1 MILNNYRYKEG
12 FMYTNK
18 PQVHVEQ
25 GEQLKLTIKRLGI
38 NGEGIG
44 YYEHKLVFVP
54 GALPTEKVVVE
65 VTEDLNN
72 FIRADLIEILRK
84 SEDRVQPVDDYANEV
99 GGFELENLAYP
110 KQLEFK
116 RDVIKDSLEKYKPA
130 GYRKYKLLPT
140 IGMDDPTHYR
150 NKATFQIRNDG
161 QKVIAGLYKHRSH
174 TVVDLKTSALQYPL
188 TMKVMRTVVE
198 MIDDLGIP
206 VYDEEKNA
214 GIIKTVV
221 VRAATATD
229 EAQVTFITQSKK
241 LLKKHQLLER
251 IDHDL
256 PEVVSVMQNV
266 NPGKTSLVWGEETIH
281 LAGKDKITEV
291 LNNLSFDL
299 SARAFLQVNPE
310 MTAVLYQ
317 EAFKAL
323 ELSGKEKLVD
333 AYSGVG
339 TIGLSVARQVRE
351 VRGMDTIKD
360 AVDDAN
366 ANAIK
371 NGIVNAL
378 YEVGEAEKLLP
389 LWIEDGWNPT
399 AMIVDPPR
407 TGLADSLI
415 DTILDITPKKFVY
428 ISCNPSTL
436 ARDLV
441 KLTRKYNVE
450 YIQSVDLMPQ
460 TSRCECVVK
469 FKKK

>member
-1 MILNNYRYKEG
+1 MYK
-12 FMYTNK
+12 NK
-18 PQVHVEQ
+18 PEVHVEQ

-44 YYEHKLVFVP
+44 YYERKLVFVP
-54 GALPTEKVVVE
+54 GALPTERVIVNVVE
-65 VTEDLNN
+65 DMSN
-72 FIRADLIEILRK
+72 FIRAELVEILTK
-84 SEDRVQPVDDYANEV
+84 SADRIDPVDDYANDV
-99 GGFELENLAYP
+99 GGFELENLAYA

-116 RDVIKDSLEKYKPA
+116 RDVISDSLEKYQPA

-140 IGMDDPTHYR
+140 IGMDDPVHYR

-161 QKVIAGLYKHRSH
+161 DKIIAGLYKHRSH
-174 TVVDLKTSALQYPL
+174 TVVDLKTAALQYPL
-188 TMKVMRTVVE
+188 TMKVMRAVVA
-198 MIDDLGIP
+198 MIDDLKIP
-206 VYDEEKNA
+206 AYDEEKNA

-229 EAQVTFITQSKK
+229 EVQVTFITQSKK

-251 IDHDL
+251 IAAEL

-266 NPGKTSLVWGEETIH
+266 NPGKTPMVWGDETLH

-291 LNNLSFDL
+291 LNGLKFDL
-299 SARAFLQVNPE
+299 SARAFLQVNPQ
-310 MTAVLYQ
+310 MTEVLYE

-323 ELSGKEKLVD
+323 ELTGKEKLID

-339 TIGLSVARQVRE
+339 TIGLSVANQVRE

-366 ANAIK
+366 SNAMK
-371 NGIVNAL
+371 NGIMNAI
-378 YEVGEAEKLLP
+378 YETGEAEKLIP
-389 LWIEDGWNPT
+389 EWIDAGWNPT
-399 AMIVDPPR
+399 ALIVDPPR
-407 TGLADSLI
+407 TGLADSLL
-415 DTILDITPKKFVY
+415 DTILNVAPKKFVY

-441 KLTRKYNVE
+441 KLTRKYNVD

-469 FKKK
+469 FNKK

>member
-1 MILNNYRYKEG
+1 
-12 FMYTNK
+12 MYTNK
-18 PQVHVEQ
+18 SRVHVQQ
-25 GEQLKLTIKRLGI
+25 GERLKLTIKRLGI

-54 GALPTEKVVVE
+54 GALPTEKVIAE
-65 VTEDLNN
+65 VTEDLHN
-72 FIRADLIEILRK
+72 FIRASLVEILVK
-84 SEDRVQPVDDYANEV
+84 SDDRIKPVDDYANEV
-99 GGFELENLAYP
+99 GGFELENLAYS

-130 GYRKYKLLPT
+130 GYRKYQLLPT
-140 IGMDDPTHYR
+140 IGMAEPIHYR
-150 NKATFQIRNDG
+150 NKATFQVRSDG
-161 QKVIAGLYKHRSH
+161 EKVIAGLYKHRSH

-188 TMKVMRTVVE
+188 TMKVMRAIVG
-198 MIDDLGIP
+198 MIDELGIP

-221 VRAATATD
+221 VRAATATNQV
-229 EAQVTFITQSKK
+229 QVTFITQSQK
-241 LLKKHQLLER
+241 LLKKRPLLER
-251 IDHDL
+251 IASEL

-266 NPGKTSLVWGEETIH
+266 NPGKTSLVWGDKMIH
-281 LAGKDKITEV
+281 LAGRERITEV
-291 LNNLSFDL
+291 LNGLSFDL
-299 SARAFLQVNPE
+299 SARAFLQVNPQ
-310 MTAVLYQ
+310 MTEVLYR

-323 ELSGKEKLVD
+323 ELTGKEKLVD

-339 TIGLSVARQVRE
+339 TIGLSVANQVRE
-351 VRGMDTIKD
+351 VRGMDTIKE

-371 NGIVNAL
+371 NGIMNAI

-389 LWIEDGWNPT
+389 LWLEDGWRPN

-415 DTILDITPKKFVY
+415 KTILDAAPKKFVY

-436 ARDLV
+436 AQDLV
-441 KLTRKYNVE
+441 KLTEKYRVI

>member
-1 MILNNYRYKEG
+1 MYK
-12 FMYTNK
+12 NK
-18 PQVHVEQ
+18 PEVHVEQ

-44 YYEHKLVFVP
+44 YYERKLVFVP
-54 GALPTEKVVVE
+54 GALPTERVIVNVVE
-65 VTEDLNN
+65 DMSN
-72 FIRADLIEILRK
+72 FIRAELVEILTK
-84 SEDRVQPVDDYANEV
+84 SADRIDPVDDYANDV
-99 GGFELENLAYP
+99 GGFELENLAYA

-116 RDVIKDSLEKYKPA
+116 RDVISDSLEKYQPA

-140 IGMDDPTHYR
+140 IGMDDPVHYR
-150 NKATFQIRNDG
+150 NKAAFQIRNDG
-161 QKVIAGLYKHRSH
+161 DKIIAGLYKHRSH
-174 TVVDLKTSALQYPL
+174 TVVDLKTAALQYPL
-188 TMKVMRTVVE
+188 TMKVMRAVVA
-198 MIDDLGIP
+198 MIDDLKIP
-206 VYDEEKNA
+206 AYDEEKNA

-229 EAQVTFITQSKK
+229 EVQVTFITQSKK

-251 IDHDL
+251 IAAEL

-266 NPGKTSLVWGEETIH
+266 NPGKTPMVWGDETLH

-291 LNNLSFDL
+291 LNGLKFDL
-299 SARAFLQVNPE
+299 SARAFLQVNPQ
-310 MTAVLYQ
+310 MTEVLYK

-323 ELSGKEKLVD
+323 ELTGKEKLID

-339 TIGLSVARQVRE
+339 TIGLSVANQVRE

-366 ANAIK
+366 SNAMK
-371 NGIVNAL
+371 NGIMNAI
-378 YEVGEAEKLLP
+378 YETGEAEKLIP
-389 LWIEDGWNPT
+389 EWIDAGWNPT
-399 AMIVDPPR
+399 ALIVDPPR
-407 TGLADSLI
+407 TGLADSLL
-415 DTILDITPKKFVY
+415 DTILNVAPKKFVY

-441 KLTRKYNVE
+441 KLTRKYNVD

-469 FKKK
+469 FNKK

>member
-1 MILNNYRYKEG
+1 
-12 FMYTNK
+12 MYTNK
-18 PQVHVEQ
+18 SRVHVQQ
-25 GEQLKLTIKRLGI
+25 GERLKLTIKRLGI

-54 GALPTEKVVVE
+54 GALPTEKVIAE
-65 VTEDLNN
+65 VTEDLHN
-72 FIRADLIEILRK
+72 FIRASLVEILVK
-84 SEDRVQPVDDYANEV
+84 SDDRIKPVDDYANEV
-99 GGFELENLAYP
+99 GGFELENLAYS

-130 GYRKYKLLPT
+130 GYRKYQLLPT
-140 IGMDDPTHYR
+140 IGMAEPIHYR
-150 NKATFQIRNDG
+150 NKATFQIRSDG
-161 QKVIAGLYKHRSH
+161 EKVIAGLYKHRSH

-188 TMKVMRTVVE
+188 TMKVMRAIVG
-198 MIDDLGIP
+198 MIDELGIP

-221 VRAATATD
+221 VRAATATNQV
-229 EAQVTFITQSKK
+229 QVTFITQSQK
-241 LLKKHQLLER
+241 LLKKRPLLER
-251 IDHDL
+251 IASEL

-266 NPGKTSLVWGEETIH
+266 NPGKTSLVWGDKMIH
-281 LAGKDKITEV
+281 LAGRERITEV
-291 LNNLSFDL
+291 LNGLSFDL
-299 SARAFLQVNPE
+299 SARAFLQVNPQ
-310 MTAVLYQ
+310 MTEVLYR

-323 ELSGKEKLVD
+323 ELTGKEKLVD

-339 TIGLSVARQVRE
+339 TIGLSVANQVRE
-351 VRGMDTIKD
+351 VRGMDTIKE

-371 NGIVNAL
+371 NGIMNAI

-389 LWIEDGWNPT
+389 LWLEDGWRPN

-415 DTILDITPKKFVY
+415 KTILDVAPKKFVY

-436 ARDLV
+436 AQDLV
-441 KLTRKYNVE
+441 KLTKKYRVI

>member
-1 MILNNYRYKEG
+1 MILNNYRDKDG

-18 PQVHVEQ
+18 SRVHVQQ
-25 GEQLKLTIKRLGI
+25 GERLKLTIKRLGI

-54 GALPTEKVVVE
+54 GALPTEKVIAE
-65 VTEDLNN
+65 VTEDLHN
-72 FIRADLIEILRK
+72 FIRASLVEILVK
-84 SEDRVQPVDDYANEV
+84 SDDRIKPVDDYANEV
-99 GGFELENLAYP
+99 GGFELENLAYS

-130 GYRKYKLLPT
+130 GYRKYQLLPT
-140 IGMDDPTHYR
+140 IGMAEPIHYR
-150 NKATFQIRNDG
+150 NKATFQIRSDG
-161 QKVIAGLYKHRSH
+161 EKVIAGLYKHRSH

-188 TMKVMRTVVE
+188 TMKVMRAIVG
-198 MIDDLGIP
+198 MIDELGIP

-221 VRAATATD
+221 VRAATATNQV
-229 EAQVTFITQSKK
+229 QVTFITQSQK
-241 LLKKHQLLER
+241 LLKKRPLLER
-251 IDHDL
+251 IASEL

-266 NPGKTSLVWGEETIH
+266 NPGKTSLVWGDKMIH
-281 LAGKDKITEV
+281 LAGRERITEV
-291 LNNLSFDL
+291 LNGLSFDL
-299 SARAFLQVNPE
+299 SARAFLQVNPQ
-310 MTAVLYQ
+310 MTEVLYR

-323 ELSGKEKLVD
+323 ELTGKEKLVD

-339 TIGLSVARQVRE
+339 TIGLSVANQVRE
-351 VRGMDTIKD
+351 VRGMDTIKE

-371 NGIVNAL
+371 NGIMNAI

-389 LWIEDGWNPT
+389 LWLEDGWRPN

-415 DTILDITPKKFVY
+415 KTILDVAPKKFVY

-436 ARDLV
+436 AQDLV
-441 KLTRKYNVE
+441 KLTKKYRVI

>member
-1 MILNNYRYKEG
+1 MYK
-12 FMYTNK
+12 NK
-18 PQVHVEQ
+18 PEVHVEQ

-44 YYEHKLVFVP
+44 YYERKLVFVP
-54 GALPTEKVVVE
+54 GALPTERVIVNVVE
-65 VTEDLNN
+65 DMSN
-72 FIRADLIEILRK
+72 FIRAELVEILTK
-84 SEDRVQPVDDYANEV
+84 SADRIDPIDDYANDV
-99 GGFELENLAYP
+99 GGFELENLAYA

-116 RDVIKDSLEKYKPA
+116 RDVISDSLEKYQPA

-140 IGMDDPTHYR
+140 IGMDDPVHYR

-161 QKVIAGLYKHRSH
+161 DKIIAGLYKHRSH
-174 TVVDLKTSALQYPL
+174 TVVDLKTAALQYPL
-188 TMKVMRTVVE
+188 TMKVMRAVVA
-198 MIDDLGIP
+198 MIDDLKIP
-206 VYDEEKNA
+206 AYDEEKNA

-229 EAQVTFITQSKK
+229 EVQVTFITQSKK

-251 IDHDL
+251 IAAEL

-266 NPGKTSLVWGEETIH
+266 NPGKTPMVWGDETLH

-291 LNNLSFDL
+291 LNGLKFDL
-299 SARAFLQVNPE
+299 SARAFLQVNPQ
-310 MTAVLYQ
+310 MTEVLYK

-323 ELSGKEKLVD
+323 ELTGKEKLID

-339 TIGLSVARQVRE
+339 TIGLSVANQVRE

-366 ANAIK
+366 SNAMK
-371 NGIVNAL
+371 NGIMNAI
-378 YEVGEAEKLLP
+378 YETGEAEKLIP
-389 LWIEDGWNPT
+389 EWIDAGWNPT
-399 AMIVDPPR
+399 ALIVDPPR
-407 TGLADSLI
+407 TGLADSLL
-415 DTILDITPKKFVY
+415 DTILNVAPKKFVY

-441 KLTRKYNVE
+441 KLTRKYNVD

-469 FKKK
+469 FNKK

>member
-1 MILNNYRYKEG
+1 
-12 FMYTNK
+12 MYTNK
-18 PQVHVEQ
+18 SRVHVQQ
-25 GEQLKLTIKRLGI
+25 GERLKLTIKRLGI

-54 GALPTEKVVVE
+54 GALPTEKVIAE
-65 VTEDLNN
+65 VTEDLHN
-72 FIRADLIEILRK
+72 FIRASLVEILVK
-84 SEDRVQPVDDYANEV
+84 SDDRIQPVDDYANEV
-99 GGFELENLAYP
+99 GGFELENLAYS

-130 GYRKYKLLPT
+130 GYRKYQLLPT
-140 IGMDDPTHYR
+140 IGMAEPIHYR
-150 NKATFQIRNDG
+150 NKATFQVRSDG
-161 QKVIAGLYKHRSH
+161 EKVIAGLYKHRSH

-188 TMKVMRTVVE
+188 TMKVMRAIVE
-198 MIDDLGIP
+198 MIDELGIP

-221 VRAATATD
+221 VRAATATNQV
-229 EAQVTFITQSKK
+229 QVTFITQSQK
-241 LLKKHQLLER
+241 LLKKRPLLER
-251 IDHDL
+251 IASEL

-266 NPGKTSLVWGEETIH
+266 NPGKTSLVWGDKMIH
-281 LAGKDKITEV
+281 LAGRERITEV
-291 LNNLSFDL
+291 LNGLSFDL
-299 SARAFLQVNPE
+299 SARAFLQVNPQ
-310 MTAVLYQ
+310 MTEVLYR

-323 ELSGKEKLVD
+323 ELTGKEKLVD

-339 TIGLSVARQVRE
+339 TIGLSVANQVRE
-351 VRGMDTIKD
+351 VRGMDTIKE

-371 NGIVNAL
+371 NGIMNAI

-389 LWIEDGWNPT
+389 LWLEDGWRPN

-415 DTILDITPKKFVY
+415 KTILDVAPKKFVY

-436 ARDLV
+436 AQDLV
-441 KLTRKYNVE
+441 KLTKKYRVI